1 MTPAVTP
8 GHGGRGVV
16 GVASRATGS
25 RGLSKGI
32 AVRLAEDGT
41 TIDFPKALV
50 PNEGHP

>member
-8 GHGGRGVV
+8 GHGGRGVA

-25 RGLSKGI
+25 GGLSKGI

-41 TIDFPKALV
+41 AIDFPKVLV